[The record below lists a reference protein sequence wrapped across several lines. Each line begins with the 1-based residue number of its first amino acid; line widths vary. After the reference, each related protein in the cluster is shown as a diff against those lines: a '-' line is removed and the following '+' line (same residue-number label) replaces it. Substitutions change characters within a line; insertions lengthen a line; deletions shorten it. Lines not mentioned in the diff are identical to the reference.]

1 MKLEFTKEEI
11 NLLGDLVF
19 LGNWIINSHRLT
31 DVQIKEYETIS
42 AKIENLHNNL
52 LSSEEKDLYIDMS
65 DYYMNRL
72 SDYIKD
78 YDEEGYLFT
87 LAEKLSEVNYPI
99 NQNATKYYD
108 SATMQTDAQHI
119 YENEFKKKGLS
130 IINIDIPDMDEQL
143 EICRLKRQ
151 RKPRY

>member
-11 NLLGDLVF
+11 SLIGDLVF
-19 LGNWIINSHRLT
+19 LGNWIINSHRLS
-31 DVQIKEYETIS
+31 DEQIKEYETIS
-42 AKIENLHNNL
+42 AKVENLHKKL
-52 LSSEEKDLYIDMS
+52 LSHEEKDLYIDMS
-65 DYYMNRL
+65 DYYMKKLNN
-72 SDYIKD
+72 YISD

-99 NQNATKYYD
+99 DQKATKYYD

-130 IINIDIPDMDEQL
+130 IINVDIPDMDEQL
-143 EICRLKRQ
+143 EIYRLKRKRNPLQ
-151 RKPRY
+151 